1 MKTILDQPD
10 EPEVPPLDPKK
21 VFLFGVLLAM
31 IVLAGWRFLRAQ
43 KAVAEVAEASKDYRK
58 LFPARSPDGPPAP
71 PPAAKP
77 IVTAE
82 APASGIGLLKID
94 DDMRQPKRA
103 PAAETAPPEA
113 PPQPQAPAIA
123 VKAEPAPA
131 PKPAKKAFVQPR
143 LNSGAF
149 SGLNGGAGLSG
160 SMSGGGTA
168 APAPAAIPAVPAPE
182 KK

>member
-1 MKTILDQPD
+1 MKTILHQPD

-31 IVLAGWRFLRAQ
+31 IVLAGWRYWRAQ

-58 LFPARSPDGPPAP
+58 LFPARSSDAPPAP
-71 PPAAKP
+71 PPMPRPLAP
-77 IVTAE
+77 AE
-82 APASGIGLLKID
+82 APVSGIGMLKID
-94 DDMRQPKRA
+94 DDMRQTKPA
-103 PAAETAPPEA
+103 PEAAPPEA
-113 PPQPQAPAIA
+113 PPQPEAPAVA
-123 VKAEPAPA
+123 VKADPVPA

-149 SGLNGGAGLSG
+149 SGLNGGTGLSG
-160 SMSGGGTA
+160 GSMGGGGAA
-168 APAPAAIPAVPAPE
+168 APAAPAIPAVPSPE